1 MANETVREEVRRIAE
16 AARAASG
23 ALAQTS
29 AEERNAALAAM
40 AAALCAHAAEIV
52 AANAEDVE
60 AARAAGTKESLVDRL
75 MLDEGRI
82 EGMAAALED
91 LAALP
96 DPLGRVQDARTLESG
111 IELERV
117 SVPLGVVAVV
127 YEARPNVTA
136 DAAGICLKSG
146 NAAVLRG
153 GSMAARSNEAVAR
166 VLADAAEGAGM
177 PRGCIGL
184 VASTDR
190 AAADELMQ
198 LHGTVDVL
206 IPRGGAGLIRHC
218 VETSKVPVIETGTG
232 NCHVYVHAS
241 ADPAM
246 ARDIIKNAKCRRYGV
261 CNAAETLLVDAAV
274 ADAVLPPI
282 LTDMKEAGVLV
293 HGDTRVLAI
302 AEAAGLSAAGDA
314 PDVVLA
320 DEADWE
326 TEYLGP
332 ELAVKCVEGLQEA
345 IDHVNRYGTKHSE
358 AIVASD
364 EAAQDA
370 FLAQVDAAAVYAN
383 ASTAFT
389 DGGQFG
395 LGAEIGISTQ
405 KIHARGPFAADALTS
420 YKYVLRGAGQ
430 VRA

>member
-40 AAALCAHAAEIV
+40 AAALRAHAAEIV

-232 NCHVYVHAS
+232 NCHVYLHGS
-241 ADPAM
+241 ADLAK
-246 ARDIIKNAKCRRYGV
+246 ARAIVLNAKCRRYGV
-261 CNAAETLLVDAAV
+261 CNAAETLLVD
-274 ADAVLPPI
+274 
-282 LTDMKEAGVLV
+282 
-293 HGDTRVLAI
+293 
-302 AEAAGLSAAGDA
+302 EAAAEKFLPA
-314 PDVVLA
+314 VLA
-320 DEADWE
+320 DLRERGVALHADERARAVAAESGIEAEPATEDDWA
-326 TEYLGP
+326 TEYLAP
-332 ELAVKCVEGLQEA
+332 ELAVRCVAGVDEA
-345 IDHVNRYGTKHSE
+345 VDHVNRYGTKHSE
-358 AIVASD
+358 AIVAD
-364 EAAQDA
+364 PADPAGAAAIEA
-370 FLAQVDAAAVYAN
+370 FLALVDAAAVYAN

-405 KIHARGPFAADALTS
+405 KLHARGPFALEALTS
-420 YKYVLRGAGQ
+420 YKYVLRGDGQ